1 MGTALFTLVN
11 LEESGP
17 LTTDDRPGLCALC
30 LCVEW
35 PPPHYHRVSVCWVT
49 PLPIFMPPLHK
60 ENDLLCELSVISLSL
75 SLSLSVQIW
84 RHQHERLV
92 LEMKLWPVSLVLSV
106 LLVVITSSGDITKFP
121 DPHSHSHHLNALSGK
136 DLQQALWLSCSND
149 IYSGTINGSFVS
161 DIEPVNY
168 RQRRQTRGKKNN
180 RNRNNNRNNRK
191 ASGAGSRTCLRKTGM
206 DWRSYQSA
214 TVISK

>member
-1 MGTALFTLVN
+1 MC
-11 LEESGP
+11 P
-17 LTTDDRPGLCALC
+17 LSLCR
-30 LCVEW
+30 V
-35 PPPHYHRVSVCWVT
+35 PPPHITTVYLCVGLHHSPFSCRRSTKKMTCCVSC
-49 PLPIFMPPLHK
+49 
-60 ENDLLCELSVISLSL
+60 LSSLSLSL

-92 LEMKLWPVSLVLSV
+92 LEMKLWPVSLVLSA
-106 LLVVITSSGDITKFP
+106 LFVVITSSGDITTFP

>member
-17 LTTDDRPGLCALC
+17 LTTDDRSGLCALC

-75 SLSLSVQIW
+75 SLSSNLKAPTRTSRARNEVVAGELGAL
-84 RHQHERLV
+84 R
-92 LEMKLWPVSLVLSV
+92 PVG
-106 LLVVITSSGDITKFP
+106 GDNF
-121 DPHSHSHHLNALSGK
+121 
-136 DLQQALWLSCSND
+136 QW
-149 IYSGTINGSFVS
+149 
-161 DIEPVNY
+161 
-168 RQRRQTRGKKNN
+168 
-180 RNRNNNRNNRK
+180 
-191 ASGAGSRTCLRKTGM
+191 
-206 DWRSYQSA
+206 
-214 TVISK
+214 